1 MTESAR
7 PPTPGRTV
15 AIVLCAGQGA
25 RMGAGQNKIF
35 LSLAGAPVAAHAVGA
50 FERSPLVDE
59 ILVMGRADE
68 LARLREEIVA
78 RYGFAKVSGVLAGGS
93 SRHQSEERAL
103 DALRERIMAGEI
115 GVVMIHDGARPLVTT
130 DDIARLVAAVR
141 SQTPQPGGA
150 LLVAPLAPDERI
162 ARVGVGGVVEQVF
175 TTGQLARAQT
185 PQGFDARILL
195 AAYDHARREGFEGTD
210 TASVV
215 EAAGAQVVI
224 ALGDE
229 DNIKV
234 TTPDDLLR
242 AEAIL
247 RARGGAAL

>member
-1 MTESAR
+1 MTERVESS
-7 PPTPGRTV
+7 PQERTV

-35 LSLAGAPVAAHAVGA
+35 LSLAEAPVAAHAIGA

-59 ILVMGRADE
+59 TLVVGRADE
-68 LARLREEIVA
+68 LERLRKDVVA

-93 SRHQSEERAL
+93 TRHQSEERAL
-103 DALRERIMAGEI
+103 DTLRGRITAGEI

-130 DDIARLVAAVR
+130 DEIARLVVAVR
-141 SQTPQPGGA
+141 ALPQPGGA
-150 LLVAPLAPDERI
+150 LLATPLAADEHVARVGEDSVVDRVFAPDE
-162 ARVGVGGVVEQVF
+162 
-175 TTGQLARAQT
+175 LARAQT
-185 PQGFDARILL
+185 PQGFAARTLL
-195 AAYDHARREGFEGTD
+195 AAYEHARREGFEGTD

-215 EAAGAQVVI
+215 EAVGAPVVI
-224 ALGDE
+224 VLGDE
-229 DNIKV
+229 TNIKV
-234 TTPDDLLR
+234 TTTDDLLR